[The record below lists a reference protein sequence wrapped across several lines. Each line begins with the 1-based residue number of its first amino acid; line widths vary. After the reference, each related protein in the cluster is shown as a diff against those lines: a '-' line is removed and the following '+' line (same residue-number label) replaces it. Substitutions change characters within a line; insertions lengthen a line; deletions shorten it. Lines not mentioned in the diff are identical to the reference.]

1 MTAPSKIT
9 APMPTSTSSPTV
21 QAWTIAPWPTVTQL
35 PSDAREIVR
44 EMQHGVVL
52 DVRVVADDDAVDVA
66 AQHRAI
72 PHAGMRAERHVAE
85 DDGGLGEINALAE
98 LRLFA
103 QERVE
108 LFHRVF
114 HAGNLTADA
123 RMSRMIVA
131 MTA

>member
-9 APMPTSTSSPTV
+9 APMPTSTSSPTL
-21 QAWTIAPWPTVTQL
+21 QAWTIALWPTVTQL
-35 PSDAREIVR
+35 PSDARKIIR

-72 PHAGMRAERHVAE
+72 PHARMRAERHVA
-85 DDGGLGEINALAE
+85 DDGGGFGDENIFSE

-103 QERVE
+103 EKFVQLRVK
-108 LFHRVF
+108 FA
-114 HAGNLTADA
+114 HAAN
-123 RMSRMIVA
+123 
-131 MTA
+131 